1 MAHRLR
7 RRLATAALAV
17 IAAGP
22 ALADGGDLF
31 AANCQVCHFGEV
43 SGPELPSM
51 DPAFILGP
59 TDDVILRIL
68 LGSEAKADA
77 FSFDVNGMPGFMRK
91 FDDAEAADLINY
103 LRDRFGSEDAQAV
116 TAPGVARV
124 RAEWLAQ

>member
-1 MAHRLR
+1 
-7 RRLATAALAV
+7 
-17 IAAGP
+17 
-22 ALADGGDLF
+22 
-31 AANCQVCHFGEV
+31 
-43 SGPELPSM
+43 M

-77 FSFDVNGMPGFMRK
+77 FSFDVNGMPGFIRK
-91 FDDAEAADLINY
+91 FDNAEVADLINF
-103 LRDRFGSEDAQAV
+103 LRARFGSEDAQAV